1 MNEIPDLSPP
11 PALPPA
17 TLLFVDDEANIL
29 AALKR
34 LFRPYGYRIFTA
46 EGGKQGLEIL
56 AEEKVDLV
64 ISDMRMPEMN
74 GAQFLEKV
82 REQWPDTI
90 RILLTGYAEI
100 GTTIDAINKGRIY
113 RYISKPWEDNDI
125 SLTVRQALE
134 YKQMEREKLRLE
146 ELTQTQNTELKELN
160 ATLEDRVKARTDEVN
175 QTMGFLEIAHDKLKK
190 SFITSIRVF
199 ANLIEMREGKM
210 AGHSRRVA
218 DIARSIAQ
226 RMGLN
231 EAQIQDVFLAAL
243 LHDIGKIGLLDRLME
258 KSFSSLTSEERTEV
272 VKHPIQGQ
280 AALMALE
287 QLHNAATLI
296 RSHHERFDGLGY
308 PDKLAGLAIHPG
320 ARILAL
326 ANDYDAV
333 QQGSILNRHLTQT
346 EANAFIYE
354 GRGNR
359 YDPTVVDAFL
369 SIMRQESAAPASDAE
384 IQIDSGQLKPGM
396 MLAKDLI
403 ARNGNLLLSKDYVL
417 NVLLINQI
425 RNFEQLEHEQFS
437 IYIHATRI
445 FHKTSI

>member
-1 MNEIPDLSPP
+1 MNAITGSPQTP
-11 PALPPA
+11 TEASES
-17 TLLFVDDEANIL
+17 LLFVDDEANIL

-46 EGGKQGLEIL
+46 DSGKQGLEIL
-56 AEEKVDLV
+56 SGEKIDLV

-82 REQWPDTI
+82 RELWPETI

-100 GTTIDAINKGRIY
+100 GPTIDAINKGQIY

-125 SLTVRQALE
+125 SLTVRQALKF
-134 YKQMEREKLRLE
+134 KQLEREKLQLE
-146 ELTQTQNTELKELN
+146 LLTQKQNAELKELN
-160 ATLEDRVKARTDEVN
+160 ATLEDRVRARTEEVN

-218 DIARSIAQ
+218 DTARSIAQ
-226 RMGLN
+226 RMGMN

-243 LHDIGKIGLLDRLME
+243 LHDIGKIGLPDHLID
-258 KSFSSLTSEERTEV
+258 KPFSSLTSEERTAV
-272 VKHPIQGQ
+272 VKHPLKGET
-280 AALMALE
+280 ALMALE
-287 QLHNAATLI
+287 QLHNAAALI

-308 PDKLAGLAIHPG
+308 PDKLSGLAIPEG

-333 QQGSILNRHLTQT
+333 QLGTILNRRLTQT
-346 EANAFIYE
+346 EALAFICE

-359 YDPTVVDAFL
+359 YDPAVVDAFL
-369 SIMRQESAAPASDAE
+369 GAMKQP
-384 IQIDSGQLKPGM
+384 IDVPKPETDTQVDTEYLRPGM
-396 MLAKDLI
+396 VLARDLI
-403 ARNGNLLLSKDYVL
+403 ARSGNLLLSKDYVL
-417 NVLLINQI
+417 DALLINQI
-425 RNFEQLEHEQFS
+425 RNFEQVEHEHFS
-437 IYIHATRI
+437 IWIYV
-445 FHKTSI
+445 KKGN